1 MYIKTVRGR
10 VAFVSSL
17 VCVLSAVATAGFE
30 SMGDSYWLNLAHEVT
45 GWVYALSFPVVAV
58 SGLLL
63 LLGDPIPKWSLKGFL
78 AGLHSLVLGTLS
90 LGTGLCIFV
99 AVAYGGVLAYDHYTT
114 EWNCVEKGQTMY
126 SISDKGEIGPAEE
139 ACTCTGM
146 ADFERRNWGRVDYAG
161 LNKDHGCDFD

>member
-1 MYIKTVRGR
+1 MQIETVSGK
-10 VAFVSSL
+10 VAFVSSF

-30 SMGDSYWLNLAHEVT
+30 NMGDSYWLNLADEVT
-45 GWVYALSFPVVAV
+45 GWVFVLSSPVSVV
-58 SGLLL
+58 SLLL
-63 LLGDPIPKWSLKGFL
+63 WFADPMPKWSLKGFID
-78 AGLHSLVLGTLS
+78 GLHSLVLGTLK
-90 LGTGLCIFV
+90 LGIGLCMFV
-99 AVAYGGVLAYDHYTT
+99 AVLYAGGWAYEHYST
-114 EWNCVEKGQTMY
+114 EWNCVEKGQNMY